1 MKYIET
7 LREGERVGD
16 IYLCKFKQSAEL
28 KHCILAHHGELEY
41 GSAKK
46 PALPEAMALYFADNA
61 DAKMETFK
69 EALNASGGSS
79 EWLGYNRFFETNIRK
94 SGF

>member
-1 MKYIET
+1 
-7 LREGERVGD
+7 
-16 IYLCKFKQSAEL
+16 
-28 KHCILAHHGELEY
+28 
-41 GSAKK
+41 
-46 PALPEAMALYFADNA
+46 MALYFADNA